1 MIAASAAGIPVAVK
15 GGGVATAGE
24 VGATVVVVDGSPTFV
39 GDEVH
44 PLSTRALVR
53 RTDTPRKRAGRD
65 EGRKT

>member
-15 GGGVATAGE
+15 GGGVTTASE
-24 VGATVVVVDGSPTFV
+24 VGATVVVVDGSTTFA

-53 RTDTPRKRAGRD
+53 RADTPRKRAERD

>member
-1 MIAASAAGIPVAVK
+1 VAVK
-15 GGGVATAGE
+15 GGGVTTASE
-24 VGATVVVVDGSPTFV
+24 VGATVVVDGSTTFA

-53 RTDTPRKRAGRD
+53 RADTPRKRAERD